1 MWARFL
7 SISRSLT
14 EEAMFSRFV
23 DISYEVKDGMRVW
36 PGDPEVRIAPAAQ
49 IHTHGYKVTQL
60 RMGTHT
66 ATHMDFPGH
75 LLEKAG
81 SKPEL
86 SSMVGP
92 CEIVK
97 TEMLQLL
104 LEDDSFCPIRLIIKG
119 IVPSYFDFTRLIARG
134 LKLVG
139 TEAQSIDEDGSLTCH
154 LMLLSAGAVILEG
167 LCLADVEEG
176 RSFLIALPL
185 RIDAD
190 DGSPARA
197 VLAY

>member
-1 MWARFL
+1 
-7 SISRSLT
+7 
-14 EEAMFSRFV
+14 
-23 DISYEVKDGMRVW
+23 MRVW
-36 PGDPEVRIAPAAQ
+36 PGDPEVSIAPAAN
-49 IHTHGYKVTQL
+49 IRTHGYKVTQL

-66 ATHMDFPGH
+66 GTHMDFPGH
-75 LLEKAG
+75 LLDKEG
-81 SKPEL
+81 SLPEL

-97 TEMLQLL
+97 AEMLKLL
-104 LEDDSFCPIRLIIKG
+104 LEDEYFCPERLIIKG
-119 IVPSYFDFTRLIARG
+119 RVPSGFDFTKLIARS

-139 TEAQSIDEDGSLTCH
+139 TEAQSIDEDGSLACH
-154 LMLLSAGAVILEG
+154 LMLLSAGTVILEG
-167 LCLADVEEG
+167 LCLEDVEEG